1 MKRNQ
6 LKKLGITLKN
16 NWRIAVVTTV
26 MMTICGYVFALYGMT
41 KHYMTYTDIYIE
53 STDSTRSDEKAA
65 TAALL
70 FTSPKMYDSI
80 NDMLKTKLSYAE
92 LDKMINVSAN
102 KDTQI
107 ISASFD
113 CETSS
118 DSYRLSEV
126 FLSRVQTVLD
136 DYGANASTR
145 IISYPTEPRRPEFP
159 DENLFAM
166 IGAGIGAVISV
177 IGIIVIWRLDNT
189 ITAADNITE
198 QYNVPVIGELMDF
211 DNEIDYLGR

>member
-1 MKRNQ
+1 M
-6 LKKLGITLKN
+6 
-16 NWRIAVVTTV
+16 VVTV
-26 MMTICGYVFALYGMT
+26 MMSICGYVFALYGMT
-41 KHYMTYTDIYIE
+41 RHYITTTDIYIE
-53 STDSTRSDEKAA
+53 STDGTGSSEKAA

-80 NDMLKTKLSYAE
+80 NDLLRTKLSYAE
-92 LDKMINVSAN
+92 LDKMITVNTN

-126 FLSRVQTVLD
+126 FLSRVQIVLD
-136 DYGANASTR
+136 DYGANAVTR
-145 IISYPTEPRRPEFP
+145 IISYPSEPQRPTFP
-159 DENLFAM
+159 DENLFA
-166 IGAGIGAVISV
+166 GIGACIGFVISV

-189 ITAADNITE
+189 ITAADNLNE
-198 QYNVPVIGELMDF
+198 QYDVPVIGELMDF

>member
-6 LKKLGITLKN
+6 LKKLGITLKK
-16 NWRIAVVTTV
+16 NWRIAVVVTV
-26 MMTICGYVFALYGMT
+26 MMAICGYVFALYGMT
-41 KHYMTYTDIYIE
+41 RHYITTTDIYIE
-53 STDSTRSDEKAA
+53 STDSTGSAEKAA

-70 FTSPKMYDSI
+70 FGSPKMYDSI
-80 NDMLKTKLSYAE
+80 NDLLKTKLSYAE
-92 LDKMINVSAN
+92 LDKMITVTTN

-113 CETSS
+113 CETST

-126 FLSRVQTVLD
+126 FLSRVQVVLD
-136 DYGANASTR
+136 DYGANAVTR
-145 IISYPTEPRRPEFP
+145 VISFPTEPQRPTFP
-159 DENLFAM
+159 DENLFAV
-166 IGAGIGAVISV
+166 IGACIGAVISV

-189 ITAADNITE
+189 ITSADNLNE
-198 QYNVPVIGELMDF
+198 QYDVPVIGELMDF

>member
-1 MKRNQ
+1 MLHKDRKINLKRNQ
-6 LKKLGITLKN
+6 LKKLGITLKK

-41 KHYMTYTDIYIE
+41 KHYMTYTDVYIE

-92 LDKMINVSAN
+92 LDKMIDVSAN

-177 IGIIVIWRLDNT
+177 IGII
-189 ITAADNITE
+189 AE
-198 QYNVPVIGELMDF
+198 QYNVPVIGELMDL
-211 DNEIDYLGR
+211 DTEIDYLGR

>member
-1 MKRNQ
+1 MKINQ

-16 NWRIAVVTTV
+16 NWRVAVVTTV
-26 MMTICGYVFALYGMT
+26 MMAICGYVFALYGMT

-80 NDMLKTKLSYAE
+80 NDMLRTKLSYAE
-92 LDKMINVSAN
+92 LDRMIDVTAN

-113 CETSS
+113 CETSA

-136 DYGANASTR
+136 DYGANASIR
-145 IISYPTEPRRPEFP
+145 IISYPAEPRRPEFP

-166 IGAGIGAVISV
+166 IGAGLGAVISV
-177 IGIIVIWRLDNT
+177 TGLIVIWRLDNT

>member
-26 MMTICGYVFALYGMT
+26 MMAICGYVFALYGMT
-41 KHYMTYTDIYIE
+41 KHYMTYTDVYIE
-53 STDSTRSDEKAA
+53 STDSIRSDEKAA

-80 NDMLKTKLSYAE
+80 NEMLKTKLSYAE
-92 LDKMINVSAN
+92 LDRMINVKTNSE
-102 KDTQI
+102 TQI

-136 DYGANASTR
+136 DFVANATAKVLAF
-145 IISYPTEPRRPEFP
+145 PTEPRRPEFP
-159 DENLFAM
+159 DENLFAI
-166 IGAGIGAVISV
+166 IGACIGAVISV

-198 QYNVPVIGELMDF
+198 QYKVPVIGELMDF